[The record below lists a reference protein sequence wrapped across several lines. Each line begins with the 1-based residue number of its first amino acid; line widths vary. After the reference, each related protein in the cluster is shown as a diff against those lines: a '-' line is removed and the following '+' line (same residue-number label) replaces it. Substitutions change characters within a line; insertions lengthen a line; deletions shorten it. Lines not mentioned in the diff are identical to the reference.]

1 MRHLRAY
8 LLILEPGSDC
18 EVLALRDLESVEN
31 GWRSRK
37 SIDAAAALHIGFWRP
52 DTEAFSSALSAH
64 PGKVLLSEAAVGAL
78 PQGFP
83 ASTLPVATVGPL
95 RLHLALGGW
104 GYECDDP
111 TPPQAPATQSTN
123 ESSPALLFGDWLAD
137 FADSAP
143 DIAATVFA
151 AGIRDEESYLAT
163 EATLPPGLRGTLGMV
178 RFLYYT
184 GGSLPDADSVFDF
197 MAVAPPWLLSLP
209 TTTLDISTRSRN
221 CLAAQNISTLSDF
234 SQFSAAQVLKFQNLG
249 RKSFREIGESVLSV
263 LTAGP
268 PKASGKQAN
277 SAPLDGPSSSSRHSF
292 THAIDMSLAL
302 LTEHERKLIGLRMG
316 LHGPKRTLDS
326 IANDVSLTRERVRQI
341 ESRCVSKMKTLPMW
355 ACEFGTRLSRL
366 LEEREDPLPVDGL
379 GILDPWF
386 DGASER
392 PQVFEFAAERLS
404 TPSFHVIS
412 EGAAAFASKLRQQE
426 WESAKR
432 SARKLLESLAGQNV
446 PRKEARR
453 LVEGLLPDES
463 GELRSE
469 LWFAASR
476 LARFAGAG
484 DNDPLISFGQGA
496 EHIVEA
502 VLAAAHSPL
511 HYTEIHRRIVEAG
524 EQIELRRAHSAARN
538 VGLLY
543 GRGSY
548 GTERHFPL
556 SETEQ
561 RLLVSEVEDLVA
573 GNGQDRQWHA
583 REICEAL
590 EERGFDFGGRLDPYI
605 VSIALRA
612 SRHLAYLGRM
622 VWATASSG
630 AKGTSDRLDVHQ
642 AVVATLMAEGRPLST
657 EEIKTRLSRER
668 GLNVYFQIQPEGPVV
683 RVGIGL
689 WGLEDRDLPFPRD
702 DVEKIVSALRLALSV
717 RGKGLHVTEVVDAV
731 ASAVPSVR
739 NVRDP
744 VLLLG
749 LAQKRDGFS
758 VGKGQYLYLSEWE
771 TPRRITVYDATIAVL
786 SSAGRI
792 GLSAEDGIPKIEALI
807 ERPLGKHLYASSCN
821 NVGAL
826 FDENTGRWYLPEP
839 GDDRAEEADSEVE
852 AA

>member
-8 LLILEPGSDC
+8 LFISEPGADC
-18 EVLALRDLESVEN
+18 EVLALRDLESVED

-37 SIDAAAALHIGFWRP
+37 SMDAAAALHIGFWRP

-64 PGKVLLSEAAVGAL
+64 PGKMLLSEAAVGAL

-104 GYECDDP
+104 GYECDDLM
-111 TPPQAPATQSTN
+111 PPQAPATQPAN
-123 ESSPALLFGDWLAD
+123 EPCPALLFGDWLAD
-137 FADSAP
+137 LADSAP

-151 AGIRDEESYLAT
+151 AGIRDEESYLAA
-163 EATLPPGLRGTLGMV
+163 EATLPPGLRGALGMA
-178 RFLYYT
+178 RFLYYA

-197 MAVAPPWLLSLP
+197 MAVAPPWLLSVP
-209 TTTLDISTRSRN
+209 IATLDISTRSRN

-249 RKSFREIGESVLSV
+249 RKSFREIGERVLSV

-268 PKASGKQAN
+268 SRAVEKQAN
-277 SAPLDGPSSSSRHSF
+277 SAPVDGPSSSSRHSF
-292 THAIDMSLAL
+292 THAIDTSLAL
-302 LTEHERKLIGLRMG
+302 LTEHERKLISLRMG

-355 ACEFGTRLSRL
+355 AGEFGTRLSSL
-366 LEEREDPLPVDGL
+366 LEGREDPLPVDGL
-379 GILDPWF
+379 DILDPWF

-404 TPSFHVIS
+404 TPSFHVVS
-412 EGAAAFASKLRQQE
+412 EGGGAFASKLRQQE
-426 WESAKR
+426 WDAAKR

-469 LWFAASR
+469 LWVAASR

-484 DNDPLISFGQGA
+484 DDDALVSFGQGA

-502 VLAAAHSPL
+502 VLAAAQSPL

-538 VGLLY
+538 IGLLY

-556 SETEQ
+556 SQPEQ
-561 RLLVSEVEDLVA
+561 RLLVSEAEDLVA

-612 SRHLAYLGRM
+612 CRHLAYLGRM
-622 VWATASSG
+622 VWASASSG

-642 AVVATLMAEGRPLST
+642 AVVATLMTEGRPLST
-657 EEIKTRLSRER
+657 EEIKARLSRER

-689 WGLEDRDLPFPRD
+689 WGLEDRDLPFPLD
-702 DVEKIVSALRLALSV
+702 DVEKIVSGLRLALSV

-739 NVRDP
+739 NVVDP

-771 TPRRITVYDATIAVL
+771 TPRRMTVYDATISVL
-786 SSAGRI
+786 RSAGRT

-807 ERPLGKHLYASSCN
+807 ERHLGKHLYSSSCN

-839 GDDRAEEADSEVE
+839 DEDRAEEADSEAE